1 MDSSANK
8 NTKEIGLQYVDKIP
22 LAQPKSKFC
31 RNFETWFGCLDRALN
46 HSSEIMSVDNVFK
59 VHPYLLAS
67 FTGNLSI
74 LLCFFSSQYSR
85 QIKGPLEIED
95 SCKKKKKKTR
105 ISNNI

>member
-1 MDSSANK
+1 MDSFANK
-8 NTKEIGLQYVDKIP
+8 NTKEIGLLYVDKIL
-22 LAQPKSKFC
+22 LAQPNSKLC
-31 RNFETWFGCLDRALN
+31 SNFETWFGCLDRAIN
-46 HSSEIMSVDNVFK
+46 HSSEIMSFDNVFK
-59 VHPYLLAS
+59 VQPYLLAS

-95 SCKKKKKKTR
+95 SCKKSR